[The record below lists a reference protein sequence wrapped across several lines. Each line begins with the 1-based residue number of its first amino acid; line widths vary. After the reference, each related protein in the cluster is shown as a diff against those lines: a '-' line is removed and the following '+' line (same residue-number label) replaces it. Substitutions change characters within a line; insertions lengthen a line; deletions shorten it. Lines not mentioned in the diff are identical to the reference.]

1 MKKVWA
7 VMFIIGVVMISLC
20 GCGSESEVDDEESA
34 KIQEEQ
40 SKEADT
46 RYQREKRYHEDG
58 REILVYTVFEYG
70 PMQKSLVNSFNAENE
85 DYYIE
90 VQNMQ
95 EGNENDPMK
104 AYEDFDLT
112 LVNGMAGDI
121 LQVNSLY
128 YTKYIRQ
135 GAYEDLKPYMEAD
148 EDFDRADY
156 WENVFLAC
164 ETDGKLFYVPASFDV
179 QAYVGKSSIWEGH
192 ENMTAEE
199 AVELFNNLPE
209 GVELLF
215 RMTRKDYVS
224 NIMNTS
230 IDNFVDWES
239 GECNFES
246 EQFKNV
252 LRVAKNLLDEYISD
266 GKQVSMEVKYGNGEV
281 LLAELSAMDYREL
294 QVIKMCMQEEPVVV
308 NYPGATQKGNV
319 LLFLDGHTYAINSDS
334 LGKDGAWEFIKFA
347 LSKEQQIAMDE
358 GSFASGIWMVP
369 MNKGAFQ
376 KQMEKWQTPIWE
388 LNEHNEKI
396 EHPIKCF
403 ISEDIVLDIYH
414 ATDEDVAFWTD
425 IIENITTVKENNYVL
440 TNIIMEE
447 AGPYFSGQKSVDEV
461 AKIIQGRISIYV
473 NENKE

>member
-1 MKKVWA
+1 MEDMAMKKVWA
-7 VMFIIGVVMISLC
+7 VMFVIGVVIISLC

-104 AYEDFDLT
+104 AYED
-112 LVNGMAGDI
+112 
-121 LQVNSLY
+121 
-128 YTKYIRQ
+128 
-135 GAYEDLKPYMEAD
+135 LKPYMEAD
-148 EDFDRADY
+148 EEFDRADY

-164 ETDGKLFYVPASFDV
+164 ETDGKLFYVPAGFDV
-179 QAYVGKSSIWEGH
+179 QAYVGKSSIWEGQ

-199 AVELFNNLPE
+199 AAELFNNLPE
-209 GVELLF
+209 GIELLF

-224 NIMNTS
+224 NIMNTG

-252 LRVAKNLLDEYISD
+252 LRVASKLPW
-266 GKQVSMEVKYGNGEV
+266 MRAV
-281 LLAELSAMDYREL
+281 LLRVYGW
-294 QVIKMCMQEEPVVV
+294 
-308 NYPGATQKGNV
+308 YP
-319 LLFLDGHTYAINSDS
+319 
-334 LGKDGAWEFIKFA
+334 
-347 LSKEQQIAMDE
+347 
-358 GSFASGIWMVP
+358 
-369 MNKGAFQ
+369 
-376 KQMEKWQTPIWE
+376 
-388 LNEHNEKI
+388 
-396 EHPIKCF
+396 
-403 ISEDIVLDIYH
+403 
-414 ATDEDVAFWTD
+414 
-425 IIENITTVKENNYVL
+425 
-440 TNIIMEE
+440 
-447 AGPYFSGQKSVDEV
+447 
-461 AKIIQGRISIYV
+461 
-473 NENKE
+473 